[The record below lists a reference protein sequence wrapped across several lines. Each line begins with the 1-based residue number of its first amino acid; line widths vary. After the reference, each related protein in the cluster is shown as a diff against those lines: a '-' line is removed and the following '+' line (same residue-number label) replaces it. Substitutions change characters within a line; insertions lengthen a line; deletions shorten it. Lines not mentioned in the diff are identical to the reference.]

1 MAGKKGPEI
10 QETRDRLIISD
21 SSWINLGQLR
31 ALVAEADQNGWSDE
45 CLVSQG
51 RANSGHPT
59 LRGWDVT
66 GALLVEG
73 PT

>member
-51 RANSGHPT
+51 PANNSHPS
-59 LRGWDVT
+59 RVGWQIC
-66 GALLVEG
+66 GALMVQG